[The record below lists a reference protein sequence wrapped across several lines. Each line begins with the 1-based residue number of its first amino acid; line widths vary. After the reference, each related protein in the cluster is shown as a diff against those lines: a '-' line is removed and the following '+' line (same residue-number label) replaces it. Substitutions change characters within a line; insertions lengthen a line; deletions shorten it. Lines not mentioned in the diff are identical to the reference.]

1 MADVTKWPIFS
12 MMGPQELSSI
22 RKACV
27 FGTSANEA
35 VFITKDDEVYV
46 IGLNCSSCLG
56 TGDSQSSI
64 IPKKL
69 DFLSGKKVVS
79 VSYGSGPHILLA
91 TEDGELFAW
100 GHNGYS
106 QLGNGTTN
114 QGAAPLLVSANLL
127 NKKVTEVACGSH
139 HSMALTDSGEVYAWG
154 YNNCGQVGSGS
165 TANQPTPRRV
175 SSCLQNKVAVSIV
188 CGQTS
193 SLAVLDNG
201 EVYGWGY
208 NGNGQLGLGNSG
220 NQLTPCRLAALQGLC
235 VQQIVSGYAHSLALT
250 DEGLLFAWGA
260 NTYGQLGT
268 GNKSNQLSPLLIMT
282 EKERIVEV
290 AACHST
296 HTSACKTQSGQVYM
310 WGQCRG
316 QSIVLPLLTHFTCTD
331 DVFACFATPSVM
343 WKLLSMEHDDFLTVA
358 QSLKKEFD
366 NPETADLK
374 FCVDGKHICV
384 HKAILKIR
392 CEHFRTM
399 FQSHWNED
407 MKEVIEIDQF
417 SYPVYRSFLEFLYT
431 DAVELPPEDAIGLLD
446 LATSYCENRL
456 KRLCQHIIKRGIT
469 VENAFSLLAAAVRY
483 DAEDLE
489 EFCFKF
495 CVNHLTEVTQTAAF
509 WQINGDLLKDFI
521 CRASRCGAFKN

>member
-1 MADVTKWPIFS
+1 MVDVAKWPLFS
-12 MMGPQELSSI
+12 LLGPQELSSI

-35 VFITKDDEVYV
+35 IFITSDDEVFV
-46 IGLNCSSCLG
+46 FGLNCSNCLG
-56 TGDSQSSI
+56 TGDSQSTI
-64 IPKKL
+64 VPKKL
-69 DFLSGKKVVS
+69 DFLSGRKVVS
-79 VSYGSGPHILLA
+79 LSYGSGPHVLLA
-91 TEDGELFAW
+91 TEAGDLFAW

-114 QGAAPLLVSANLL
+114 QGVSPVLLSASLL
-127 NKKVTEVACGSH
+127 NKKVTQVSCGSH
-139 HSMALTDSGEVYAWG
+139 HSMCLTDSGEVYTWG

-175 SSCLQNKVAVSIV
+175 SACLQSKVAVAIA

-193 SLAVLDNG
+193 SLAVVDNG

-208 NGNGQLGLGNSG
+208 NGNGQLGLGNNG
-220 NQLTPCRLAALQGLC
+220 NQLTPCRLAGLQGLC

-250 DEGLLFAWGA
+250 DEGLLYAWGA
-260 NTYGQLGT
+260 NAYGQLGT
-268 GNKSNQLSPLLIMT
+268 GNKSNQLSPVQILS
-282 EKERIVEV
+282 EKERIVEI

-296 HTSACKTQSGQVYM
+296 HTSAAKTQSGQVYM

-316 QSIVLPLLTHFTCTD
+316 QSIVLPHLTHFTSTD
-331 DVFACFATPSVM
+331 DVFACFATPAVM
-343 WKLLSMEHDDFLTVA
+343 WRLLSMEHDDFLTVA
-358 QSLKKEFD
+358 ESLKKEFN

-374 FCVDGKHICV
+374 FCVDGKYIHV
-384 HKAILKIR
+384 HKAVLKIR
-392 CEHFRTM
+392 CEHFRSM

-407 MKEVIEIDQF
+407 TKEVIEIDQF

-431 DAVELPPEDAIGLLD
+431 DSVELLPEDAIGLLD
-446 LATSYCENRL
+446 LATAYCENRL

-469 VENAFSLLAAAVRY
+469 VENAFSLLSAAVHY

-489 EFCFKF
+489 DFCFKF
-495 CVNHLTEVTQTAAF
+495 CVNHLTEVTQTSAF
-509 WQINGDLLKDFI
+509 WQTDGNLLKDFM

>member
-1 MADVTKWPIFS
+1 ML
-12 MMGPQELSSI
+12 M
-22 RKACV
+22 
-27 FGTSANEA
+27 
-35 VFITKDDEVYV
+35 
-46 IGLNCSSCLG
+46 
-56 TGDSQSSI
+56 
-64 IPKKL
+64 
-69 DFLSGKKVVS
+69 
-79 VSYGSGPHILLA
+79 
-91 TEDGELFAW
+91 
-100 GHNGYS
+100 
-106 QLGNGTTN
+106 
-114 QGAAPLLVSANLL
+114 SANLL

-165 TANQPTPRRV
+165 TSNQPTPRRV

-193 SLAVLDNG
+193 SLAVVDNG
-201 EVYGWGY
+201 EVYSWGY
-208 NGNGQLGLGNSG
+208 NGNGQLGLGNNG
-220 NQLTPCRLAALQGLC
+220 NQLTPCRLVALQGLC

-250 DEGLLFAWGA
+250 DEGLLYAWGA

-268 GNKSNQLSPLLIMT
+268 GNKSNQLSPVQIMT
-282 EKERIVEV
+282 EKERIVEI

-296 HTSACKTQSGQVYM
+296 HTSAAKTQSGQVYM

-316 QSIVLPLLTHFTCTD
+316 QSIVLPHLTHFTCTD

-343 WKLLSMEHDDFLTVA
+343 WRLLSMEHDDFLTVA

-374 FCVDGKHICV
+374 FCVDGKYIYV
-384 HKAILKIR
+384 HKAVLKIR
-392 CEHFRTM
+392 CEHFRSM

-431 DAVELPPEDAIGLLD
+431 DNVELSPEDAIGLLD

-469 VENAFSLLAAAVRY
+469 VENAFSLLSAAVRY

-509 WQINGDLLKDFI
+509 WQIDGNLLKDFI

>member
-1 MADVTKWPIFS
+1 MVDVTKWPIFS
-12 MMGPQELSSI
+12 LMGPQELSNI

-35 VFITKDDEVYV
+35 IYINNDDEVYV
-46 IGLNCSSCLG
+46 FGLNCSNCLG
-56 TGDSQSSI
+56 TGDSLSTI
-64 IPKKL
+64 VPKKL
-69 DFLSGKKVVS
+69 DFLSGRKVVS
-79 VSYGSGPHILLA
+79 LSYGSGPHILLA

-114 QGAAPLLVSANLL
+114 QGVSPVLVSANLL
-127 NKKVTEVACGSH
+127 NKKITEVSCGSH

-175 SSCLQNKVAVSIV
+175 SSCLQNKVAISIV

-193 SLAVLDNG
+193 STAVVDNG

-208 NGNGQLGLGNSG
+208 NGNGQLGLGNNG

-250 DEGLLFAWGA
+250 DEGLLYAWGA

-268 GNKSNQLSPLLIMT
+268 GNKSNQLSPIQIMA
-282 EKERIVEV
+282 EKERIVEI

-296 HTSACKTQSGQVYM
+296 HTSAAKTQSGQVYM

-316 QSIVLPLLTHFTCTD
+316 QSIVLPHLTHFTCTD

-343 WKLLSMEHDDFLTVA
+343 WRLLSMEHDDFLTVA

-374 FCVDGKHICV
+374 FCVDGKYICV

-392 CEHFRTM
+392 CEHFRSM

-431 DAVELPPEDAIGLLD
+431 DDVELPPEDAIGLLD

-469 VENAFSLLAAAVRY
+469 VDNAFSLLSAAVRY

-489 EFCFKF
+489 DFCFKF
-495 CVNHLTEVTQTAAF
+495 CVNHLTEVTQTTAF
-509 WQINGDLLKDFI
+509 WQIDGNLLKDFI